1 MSTRP
6 ASSIDDIAAPRAPQP
21 SLRPA
26 AGRRQR
32 TLQATPPPLVVVGS
46 GIAGLVTALSAAPRP
61 VRLIGALPV
70 VATCATALA
79 QGGIAAALSSDDTAA
94 AHARDTLVAGA
105 YHNDYDAVRYLV
117 DHAAIAVR
125 WLQAQGVGFDLDG
138 TRFLLGREGGH
149 RRERT
154 VHAGGDASGAALL
167 LALMRAAEQ
176 ASHIQWV
183 APARLDAVRLRNG
196 HVAGV
201 RVVTPTAVEEWDCS
215 ELVLATGGSAALFAA
230 STNPSSA
237 DGNGLALAMACGAA
251 ARDIEFVQFHPTALA
266 TSGQSTLPMI
276 TDALRAAGARLLDD
290 SERPL
295 LPGAGQ
301 DANVSPAKLA
311 RHVWLC
317 RERGSQAW
325 LDATGLHEQWLM
337 QFPNV
342 YALCRAHGV
351 DPLRNPIPVT
361 SAAHFHIGGIAVDA
375 EGRSSVHGL
384 YAVGEVACTGV
395 HGANRLASNSLLE
408 GVVFGR
414 RLGHSLADIRLHS
427 PGRGSDLWV
436 DRGAS
441 ADTEGVSQLR
451 EMAWRAMG
459 PVRDGATLAGTDNA
473 LAQDT
478 RLAGTWQA
486 KLLRCMLQ
494 AARSRKQSLGSHFR
508 RDDGQAAWL
517 N

>member
-1 MSTRP
+1 MSPTPPARP
-6 ASSIDDIAAPRAPQP
+6 TSQPRSHGQRSLHAA
-21 SLRPA
+21 
-26 AGRRQR
+26 
-32 TLQATPPPLVVVGS
+32 PPPLVVVGS

-61 VRLIGALPV
+61 VRLISPLPV
-70 VATCATALA
+70 ATTCATALA
-79 QGGIAAALSSDDTAA
+79 QGGIAAALSSEDTAA

-125 WLQAQGVGFDLDG
+125 WLQAQGVGFDLEG

-154 VHAGGDASGAALL
+154 VHAGGDASGTALL

-176 ASHIQWV
+176 ASHITWL
-183 APARLDAVRLRNG
+183 APARLEAVRLRNG

-201 RVVTPTAVEEWDCS
+201 RVASQGGSEEWDCA
-215 ELVLATGGSAALFAA
+215 ELVMATGGSAALFSAT
-230 STNPSSA
+230 TNPCSA

-266 TSGQSTLPMI
+266 TAGQATLPMI
-276 TDALRAAGARLLDD
+276 TDALRAAGARLMDE

-295 LPGAGQ
+295 LPGVGA
-301 DANVSPAKLA
+301 DAQASPARLA
-311 RHVWLC
+311 RQVWLC
-317 RERGSQAW
+317 RERGHQAL
-325 LDATGLHEQWLM
+325 LDATGLQEQWLL

-351 DPLRNPIPVT
+351 DPLREPIPVT

-375 EGRSSVHGL
+375 ESRSSVHGL
-384 YAVGEVACTGV
+384 YAVGEAACNGV

-414 RLGHSLADIRLHS
+414 RLGHSLADIRLHP
-427 PGRGSDLWV
+427 PGRGGDRWV
-436 DRGAS
+436 DRGTS
-441 ADTEGVSQLR
+441 ADADSVSQLR
-451 EMAWRAMG
+451 EMAWRALG
-459 PVRDGATLAGTDNA
+459 PVRDGATLAGTDHA
-473 LAQDT
+473 LSQHAT
-478 RLAGTWQA
+478 LAGTWQA
-486 KLLRCMLQ
+486 GLLRCMLQ

-508 RDDGQAAWL
+508 RDDGQSAWL

>member
-1 MSTRP
+1 MHSP
-6 ASSIDDIAAPRAPQP
+6 
-21 SLRPA
+21 
-26 AGRRQR
+26 
-32 TLQATPPPLVVVGS
+32 PPPLVIVGS

-61 VRLIGALPV
+61 VRLIGPLPV

-79 QGGIAAALSSDDTAA
+79 QGGIAAALSSEDTAA

-154 VHAGGDASGAALL
+154 VHAGGDASGTALL

-176 ASHIQWV
+176 ASHIQWL

-201 RVVTPTAVEEWDCS
+201 RVATATTVEEWDCA
-215 ELVLATGGSAALFAA
+215 ELVLATGGCAALFAA

-251 ARDIEFVQFHPTALA
+251 SRDIEFVQFHPTALA
-266 TSGQSTLPMI
+266 TPSQTTLPMI
-276 TDALRAAGARLLDD
+276 TDALRAAGARLIDD

-295 LPGAGQ
+295 LPGAGP
-301 DANVSPAKLA
+301 DAQVSPARIA
-311 RHVWLC
+311 RQVWLC
-317 RERGSQAW
+317 RERGHQAL
-325 LDATGLHEQWLM
+325 LDASNLHEQWLM
-337 QFPNV
+337 HFPNV

-351 DPLRNPIPVT
+351 DPLREPIPVT
-361 SAAHFHIGGIAVDA
+361 SAAHFHIGGVAVDA
-375 EGRSSVHGL
+375 ESRSSVHGL
-384 YAVGEVACTGV
+384 YAVGEVACNGV

-408 GVVFGR
+408 GVVYGR
-414 RLGHSLADIRLHS
+414 RLGRLLSTVQMHL
-427 PGRGSDLWV
+427 PFQGKQIWV
-436 DRGAS
+436 DLGAS
-441 ADTEGVSQLR
+441 AESRGLR
-451 EMAWRAMG
+451 EIRQLAWQGLG
-459 PVRDGATLAGTDNA
+459 PVRSTALIDQA
-473 LAQDT
+473 LA
-478 RLAGTWQA
+478 RLSCERKLGQTWQG
-486 KLLRCMLQ
+486 KLVHRFLQ
-494 AARSRKQSLGSHFR
+494 AAQRRKLSLGAHY
-508 RDDGQAAWL
+508 RDDSL
-517 N
+517 V

>member
-1 MSTRP
+1 MQRP
-6 ASSIDDIAAPRAPQP
+6 APSPARRSGARGVRLIQAA
-21 SLRPA
+21 
-26 AGRRQR
+26 
-32 TLQATPPPLVVVGS
+32 PPPLVIVGS

-61 VRLIGALPV
+61 VRLISPLPV
-70 VATCATALA
+70 ATTCATALA
-79 QGGIAAALSSDDTAA
+79 QGGIAAALSNDDTAA

-138 TRFLLGREGGH
+138 TRFLLGRDGGH

-176 ASHIQWV
+176 ASHIEWV
-183 APARLDAVRLRNG
+183 APARLDAIRLRNG

-201 RVVTPTAVEEWDCS
+201 RVATSEAVEEWDCA
-215 ELVLATGGSAALFAA
+215 ELVLATGGCAALFAA
-230 STNPSSA
+230 STNPRSA

-251 ARDIEFVQFHPTALA
+251 SRDIEFVQFHPTALA
-266 TSGQSTLPMI
+266 TPAQSTLPMI
-276 TDALRAAGARLLDD
+276 TDALRSAGARLIDD
-290 SERPL
+290 ADRPL
-295 LPGAGQ
+295 MPGATH
-301 DANVSPAKLA
+301 DAQVSPAKIA
-311 RHVWLC
+311 REVWLC

-325 LDATGLHEQWLM
+325 LDATGLHEHWLLH
-337 QFPNV
+337 FPNV

-351 DPLRNPIPVT
+351 DPLHERIPVT

-375 EGRSSVHGL
+375 ESRSSVHGL
-384 YAVGEVACTGV
+384 YAVGEVACNGV

-414 RLGHSLADIRLHS
+414 RLGHSLADIRLHP
-427 PGRGSDLWV
+427 PGRGTDRWV

-441 ADTEGVSQLR
+441 ADAESMPQLR
-451 EMAWRAMG
+451 EMAWRALG
-459 PVRDGATLAGTDNA
+459 PVRDGATLAGTDHA
-473 LAQDT
+473 LAQE
-478 RLAGTWQA
+478 RHLAGTWQA
-486 KLLRCMLQ
+486 GLLRCMLR
-494 AARSRKQSLGSHFR
+494 AARARTQSLGSHFR
-508 RDDGQAAWL
+508 RDDGHAAWL

>member
-1 MSTRP
+1 MHSP
-6 ASSIDDIAAPRAPQP
+6 
-21 SLRPA
+21 
-26 AGRRQR
+26 
-32 TLQATPPPLVVVGS
+32 PPPLVIVGS

-61 VRLIGALPV
+61 VRLIGPLPV

-79 QGGIAAALSSDDTAA
+79 QGGIAAALSSEDTAA

-154 VHAGGDASGAALL
+154 VHAGGDASGTALL

-176 ASHIQWV
+176 ASHIEWL
-183 APARLDAVRLRNG
+183 APARLDAVRMRNG

-201 RVVTPTAVEEWDCS
+201 RVATANSVEEWDCA
-215 ELVLATGGSAALFAA
+215 ELVLATGGCAALFAA

-251 ARDIEFVQFHPTALA
+251 SRDIEFVQFHPTALA
-266 TSGQSTLPMI
+266 TPSQTTLPMI
-276 TDALRAAGARLLDD
+276 TDALRAAGARLIDD

-295 LPGAGQ
+295 LPGAGP
-301 DANVSPAKLA
+301 DAHVSPARIA
-311 RHVWLC
+311 RQVWLC
-317 RERGSQAW
+317 RERGHQAL

-337 QFPNV
+337 HFPNV

-351 DPLRNPIPVT
+351 DPLREPIPVT
-361 SAAHFHIGGIAVDA
+361 SAAHFHIGGVAVDA
-375 EGRSSVHGL
+375 ESRSSVHGL
-384 YAVGEVACTGV
+384 YAVGEVACNGV

-414 RLGHSLADIRLHS
+414 RLGHSLADIRLHA
-427 PGRGSDLWV
+427 PGRGTDRWV
-436 DRGAS
+436 DRGKA
-441 ADTEGVSQLR
+441 ADADSIIQLR
-451 EMAWRAMG
+451 DMAWRALG

-473 LAQDT
+473 LVQEP

-486 KLLRCMLQ
+486 GLLRCMLQ
-494 AARSRKQSLGSHFR
+494 AAQSRRQSLGSHFR
-508 RDDGQAAWL
+508 RDDGHAAWL